1 MNLSINE
8 NFYNLFMNNSD
19 KIFLH
24 VLQKEMKKKK
34 KILRIL

>member
-19 KIFLH
+19 KIFFTRFT
-24 VLQKEMKKKK
+24 KRNKKKY
-34 KILRIL
+34 

>member
-8 NFYNLFMNNSD
+8 NFYNLFMNNSN
-19 KIFLH
+19 KIFFTRFT
-24 VLQKEMKKKK
+24 KEIK